1 MAATG
6 QDQTKPEDSS
16 IATKTAVLSL
26 EDGQPIEPVPQSS
39 GALTSGDTS
48 SAVQKKPR
56 VVVNRE
62 IVEPEDS
69 DNEEG
74 DETGI
79 ADGEA
84 EGILDSFPDDTE
96 ELNIP
101 HSRISSC
108 TPLGLPRFA
117 AALKRLC
124 LRQNFI
130 QTLETAD
137 FGPLKSLEDLD
148 LYDNKIKHL
157 GDALNGHD
165 QLTSLDLSFNL
176 LRHVPDGIAQLPALR
191 TVYFV
196 QNKITKISGL
206 EFSGAT
212 LRSLELGGNRIRT
225 IENLDAL
232 VNLEELWLGK
242 NKITKLENL
251 SALQKLRILSIQSN
265 RIVKLEGLED
275 LTELEELYIS
285 HNGVERL
292 EGLDNN
298 TQLTT
303 IDIGSNRIPK
313 IENISH
319 LKLLEEFWANDNK
332 IPNLQDLD
340 SQLGKTATLK
350 TIYLEG
356 NPCQKEDMANYRRK
370 VKLALPQVV
379 QIDATY
385 VRAG

>member
-1 MAATG
+1 MAATEK
-6 QDQTKPEDSS
+6 DQTKPEDSS
-16 IATKTAVLSL
+16 IVTKTAALNL
-26 EDGQPIEPVPQSS
+26 EDGQPIEPVPQPSD
-39 GALTSGDTS
+39 ALTSGDTS

-96 ELNIP
+96 ARLD
-101 HSRISSC
+101 R
-108 TPLGLPRFA
+108 LPRFA

-137 FGPLKSLEDLD
+137 FGPLKNLEELD

-165 QLTSLDLSFNL
+165 QLTTLDLSFNL
-176 LRHVPDGIAQLPALR
+176 LRHVPDGIAQLPVLR

-265 RIVKLEGLED
+265 RIVKLEGLEN

-285 HNGVERL
+285 HNGLERL

-298 TQLTT
+298 TRLTT
-303 IDIGSNRIPK
+303 IDVGSNRIPK

-319 LKLLEEFWANDNK
+319 LKSLEEFWANDNK
-332 IPNLQDLD
+332 IPNLRDLD